1 MRHGISGTAV
11 FRGFMSAC
19 PRANVKG
26 VMSPVVPVNHPISA
40 STQLCIS
47 LAARPGNFGTRFHNF
62 LYAELGLDYVYKA
75 FTATDLTAAI
85 GGVRALG
92 IRGCAVSMPFKE
104 ACVTLVDELDASAAA
119 IGSVNTVV
127 NSLSGK
133 GGGVLRAYNTD
144 YLAVRQLIAEYGL
157 NPRWR
162 VALRGSGGMA
172 RAVACALRDAG
183 FARCVIVAR
192 NAAAGRALAGEC
204 GYRFQPDLEDLYAD
218 LLVNVTPIGMV
229 GGSDE
234 HRLAFAPDAIASASA
249 VFDVVARPAE
259 TPLIVAARRAGK
271 QVVTG
276 AKVSVRQ
283 ALEQF
288 VLYTGVRPSA
298 GQVQAAA
305 DWANDYVAG

>member
-1 MRHGISGTAV
+1 
-11 FRGFMSAC
+11 
-19 PRANVKG
+19 
-26 VMSPVVPVNHPISA
+26 MSPAVPVNHPVSA

-75 FTATDLTAAI
+75 FSTTDLNAAI

-104 ACVTLVDELDASAAA
+104 ACVALVDELDASAAA

-127 NSLSGK
+127 NTL
-133 GGGVLRAYNTD
+133 GVLRAYNTD

-157 NPRWR
+157 NPQWR

-183 FARCVIVAR
+183 FTRGTIVAR
-192 NAAAGRALAGEC
+192 SETAGRALAEQC
-204 GYRFQPDLEDLYAD
+204 GYSFKSDLEDLDAD

-229 GGSDE
+229 GGPEE
-234 HRLAFAPDAIASASA
+234 HQLAFTPEAIAGAQA

-259 TPLIVAARRAGK
+259 TPLIVVARRAGK

-276 AKVSVRQ
+276 AEVSVRQ

-288 VLYTGVRPSA
+288 VLYTGVRPNLQ
-298 GQVQAAA
+298 QVQAAA
-305 DWANDYVAG
+305 AWAAE

>member
-1 MRHGISGTAV
+1 MPPA
-11 FRGFMSAC
+11 
-19 PRANVKG
+19 
-26 VMSPVVPVNHPISA
+26 VPVNHPVSA

-62 LYAELGLDYVYKA
+62 LYAELNLNYVYKA
-75 FTATDLTAAI
+75 FTTTDLPSAI

-104 ACVTLVDELDASAAA
+104 ACVALVDELDASAAA

-127 NSLSGK
+127 NTL
-133 GGGVLRAYNTD
+133 GVLRAYNTD
-144 YLAVRQLIAEYGL
+144 YLAVQQLIAEHGL
-157 NPRWR
+157 NPQWR

-183 FARCVIVAR
+183 FARGTIVAR
-192 NAAAGRALAGEC
+192 SETAGRALAEQC
-204 GYRFQPDLEDLYAD
+204 GYSFKSDPEDLDAE

-229 GGSDE
+229 GGPESND
-234 HRLAFAPDAIASASA
+234 LAFAPDAIASARA

-259 TPLIVAARRAGK
+259 TPLIVAARQAGK

-276 AKVSVRQ
+276 AEVSVRQ

-305 DWANDYVAG
+305 DWAAESLG